1 MSRWKKRYGPLGK
14 EWAKLGLRIISDRRL
29 CLGGRILDDVV
40 FPKNEA
46 LQVIVMK
53 KLLVWYL
60 DCFDLRA
67 PKTSA
72 GFYKLNNAC
81 FRQRQS
87 VLQRIFRR
95 LSGKPPLV
103 GIGRKYFFMP
113 LTNTWTQETQA
124 RKGRCFKYIK
134 VIFLHTLFKKRMIL
148 LVRYKMTETQKSYLI
163 G

>member
-29 CLGGRILDDVV
+29 CLGGRILEGVV

-46 LQVIVMK
+46 LQGIVMK

-87 VLQRIFRR
+87 ELQRIFRR
-95 LSGKPPLV
+95 LSGGCRHS
-103 GIGRKYFFMP
+103 GINI
-113 LTNTWTQETQA
+113 LTLSTTSLP
-124 RKGRCFKYIK
+124 CSISC
-134 VIFLHTLFKKRMIL
+134 LP
-148 LVRYKMTETQKSYLI
+148 KMSCKLDPV
-163 G
+163 